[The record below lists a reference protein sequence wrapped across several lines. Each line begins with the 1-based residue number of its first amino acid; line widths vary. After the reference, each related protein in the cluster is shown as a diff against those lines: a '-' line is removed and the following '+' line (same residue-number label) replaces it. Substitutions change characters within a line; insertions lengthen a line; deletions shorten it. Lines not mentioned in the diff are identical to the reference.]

1 MTHKPIKIVRTIKE
15 LRETVTSW
23 RKEGH
28 TIGLIPTMGALHHG
42 HLSLVKEIKQH
53 TSRTIASIFVNKKQ
67 FGPNEDFDL
76 YPRTEEDD
84 IKKLQSAS
92 CDLLYAPSIEEIYP
106 NGFSSNVS
114 VAKLTEGLCAADRPC
129 FFDGITTVV
138 TKLLMQALPDVAIF
152 GEKDYQ
158 QLAVI
163 KRLVK
168 DLDIPT
174 KIIGAKLI
182 RDKDG
187 LASSSRNRYLST
199 GERITAIKLHKVLNK
214 IVQKCEEEDSPDLD
228 QILINAKQ
236 ELLSEGFEDV
246 KYLEIRDVETL
257 EVITKIDRHARVITA
272 AVVGKTRLL
281 DNMAI
286 IPHKELV
293 NKQLT

>member
-1 MTHKPIKIVRTIKE
+1 MTHKSIKIIRTIKE
-15 LRETVTSW
+15 LREAVTSW
-23 RKEGH
+23 RKEGQ

-76 YPRTEEDD
+76 YPRTEEED
-84 IKKLQSAS
+84 IKKLQSAG
-92 CDLLYAPSIEEIYP
+92 CDLLYAPSMDEIYP
-106 NGFSSNVS
+106 TDFSSTVS
-114 VAKLTEGLCAADRPC
+114 VAKLTEGLCAADREH

-138 TKLLMQALPDVAIF
+138 TKLLLQALPDAAIF

-163 KRLVK
+163 KHLVK

-199 GERITAIKLHKVLNK
+199 GERVTAIKLHKILNK

-236 ELLSEGFEDV
+236 ELLSEGFDDV
-246 KYLEIRDVETL
+246 KYLEIRDAETL
-257 EVITKIDRHARVITA
+257 ETITKIDHPARVITA

-286 IPHKELV
+286 IPHKGLV
-293 NKQLT
+293 NKRST